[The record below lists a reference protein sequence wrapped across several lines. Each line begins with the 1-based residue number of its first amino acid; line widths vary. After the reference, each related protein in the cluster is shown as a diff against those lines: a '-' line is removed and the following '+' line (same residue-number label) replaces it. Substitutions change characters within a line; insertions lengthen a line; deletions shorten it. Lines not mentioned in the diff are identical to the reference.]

1 MELKRP
7 RRGPV
12 RAWRIG
18 LHGFCAFVFLFL
30 MAPLIVVFPISFSSS
45 PYLQFP
51 PPGWSLR
58 WYLAYVDD
66 TAWRRPSSDSRHRR
80 RQPDGSL
87 T

>member
-45 PYLQFP
+45 PAID
-51 PPGWSLR
+51 R
-58 WYLAYVDD
+58 
-66 TAWRRPSSDSRHRR
+66 SR
-80 RQPDGSL
+80 
-87 T
+87 